1 MQITCD
7 SNPKALNLFS
17 SCFKRKMSQAFIFI
31 ILAFVFRSTPE
42 ISGALNVLQNT
53 EGKDTKMPY
62 LNDL

>member
-31 ILAFVFRSTPE
+31 MLAFVFRSTPE

-53 EGKDTKMPY
+53 EGYKNALP
-62 LNDL
+62 